1 MKKLKIVQNNVQEK
15 TKDSV
20 VEKLYALTKS
30 DDMTPAIAESAE
42 LEGNVRV
49 DAAYEDSVTY
59 LRNKFPNLT
68 IDVTDNNYYI
78 RFADKE
84 VERVLL
90 ENGVGNGVGITKTD
104 ARRTNVKQW
113 FRENKTITSFDEFE
127 WFDNETIGY
136 EAFRGCERLRS
147 IYLTNTKTIGHKAFW
162 WCPNLS
168 GTLSLPNLTSN
179 LGEAAFRETGI

>member
-15 TKDSV
+15 TKDSA

-30 DDMTPAIAESAE
+30 DDITSAIAESAE
-42 LEGNVRV
+42 LEGNIRV

-59 LRNKFPNLT
+59 LRNKFPKLT

-104 ARRTNVKQW
+104 AK
-113 FRENKTITSFDEFE
+113 KTKV
-127 WFDNETIGY
+127 G
-136 EAFRGCERLRS
+136 
-147 IYLTNTKTIGHKAFW
+147 
-162 WCPNLS
+162 
-168 GTLSLPNLTSN
+168 
-179 LGEAAFRETGI
+179 